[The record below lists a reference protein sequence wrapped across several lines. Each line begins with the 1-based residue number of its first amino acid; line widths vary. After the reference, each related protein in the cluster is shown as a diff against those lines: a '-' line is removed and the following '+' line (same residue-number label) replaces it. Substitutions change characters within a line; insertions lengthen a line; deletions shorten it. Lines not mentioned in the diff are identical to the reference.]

1 MPMYRIGCSSCGAEH
16 DIFRSLS
23 QYNDLPN
30 CCGEPMTRRVCAPA
44 VLADINPYRSQAT
57 GEMIMGRR
65 QHREHLKNNG
75 LIEVGNEVINTS
87 KPKQNLGNL
96 KADIAEACHKVLG

>member
-1 MPMYRIGCSSCGAEH
+1 MPIYSIGCDSCGKTQ

-23 QYNDLPN
+23 NYNELPD
-30 CCGEPMTRRVCAPA
+30 CCGHMMARRVTAA
-44 VLADINPYRSQAT
+44 SVIADINPYRSMAT

-75 LIEVGNEVINTS
+75 LIEVGNEKMDKRPPAPPVDIKS
-87 KPKQNLGNL
+87 
-96 KADIAEACHKVLG
+96 DIAAAVHKVMG

>member
-1 MPMYRIGCSSCGAEH
+1 MPMYRIGCDSCGCEK
-16 DIFRSLS
+16 DVFRSLS

-30 CCGEPMTRRVCAPA
+30 CCGEPMTRKVCAPA
-44 VLADINPYRSQAT
+44 VLADINPYRSMAT

-75 LIEVGNEVINTS
+75 LIEVGNEKMDKRPSST
-87 KPKQNLGNL
+87 PGNI
-96 KADIAEACHKVLG
+96 KADIAEAVHKVLG